1 MKQVKQRTLLIY
13 ILLLLFLAGLV
24 LYSVRYAVLSGR
36 WASFPGNA
44 GAFDDGVPVLGQIVD
59 RNGEILFDAATGS
72 YSDDGTLRRATL
84 HAVGDTAGNISTSA
98 LQNFEKQLLNYNPV
112 TGINGGGGRVYLTLD
127 SRLQTAAYEAL
138 DGAKGTIGV
147 YNYQTGEIL
156 CMVSTPA
163 FDPADPPEIADGDSR
178 YDGVYLNRFLSSTF
192 TPGSVFKVV
201 TAAAAL
207 EKLEGV
213 TDRTFRCT
221 GSVDIDGDTITCPY
235 VHGTMDFY
243 EAMANSCNCVF
254 AQLAVELG
262 GETMEQYARAAG
274 LLEGHTVSGIATAAG
289 AYAVSTA
296 NSEVGWSGVGQYE
309 DLVNPCALMT
319 MMGAIAGRGSAREP
333 YLLEKVTSLGTGLT
347 HATGSA
353 GKMQLWTRD
362 TCDTLA
368 EMLRNNVTETYGQSR
383 FDDLPVCAKSG
394 TAEVGQGK
402 APHSW
407 FAGFVDSDTLPLAFV
422 ALVENGGG
430 GSAVAGSAAAQV
442 LRTAAEML

>member
-24 LYSVRYAVLSGR
+24 LYSVRYAALSGR
-36 WASFPGNA
+36 WASFSGNA
-44 GAFDDGVPVLGQIVD
+44 GAFDGGVPTLGQIVD

-72 YSDDGTLRRATL
+72 YSEDGELRRATL

-98 LQNFEKQLLNYNPV
+98 LQNFEKQLLNYDLL

-138 DGAKGTIGV
+138 GDSKGTIGV

-156 CMVSTPA
+156 CMVSSPS
-163 FDPADPPEIADGDSR
+163 FDPADPPEIEDGDSR
-178 YDGVYLNRFLSSTF
+178 YDGVYLNRLLSSTF

-207 EKLEGV
+207 ENLEDV
-213 TDRTFRCT
+213 SDRTFRCT

-243 EAMANSCNCVF
+243 GAMANSCNCVF

-262 GETMEQYARAAG
+262 GETLEQYARAAG
-274 LLEGHTVSGIATAAG
+274 LLESHTVSGIETAAG
-289 AYAVSTA
+289 AYQVSDA
-296 NSEVGWSGVGQYE
+296 HSNVGWSGVGQYE
-309 DLVNPCALMT
+309 DLVNPCSLMA
-319 MMGAIAGRGSAREP
+319 MMGAIGGRGSAREP
-333 YLLEKVTSLGTGLT
+333 YLLEKVSSLGSGLT
-347 HATGSA
+347 RSA
-353 GKMQLWTRD
+353 GSSGTLEIWSQD

-368 EMLRNNVTETYGQSR
+368 RMLRNNVTETYGQSR

-422 ALVENGGG
+422 VLVENGGG

-442 LRTAAEML
+442 LRTAAEIL